1 MTGRGIRILSG
12 AGLTAGLLVA
22 SYPLWRD
29 WCLNWGAN
37 PGEVAL
43 ALRGDELLPEADLV
57 TTRAIAI
64 DAEPH
69 LVWPW
74 LVQMGSGRAGT
85 YSYDWLE
92 NLFGLDMH
100 SADVILPQFQDV
112 KEGDEFPIGPATL
125 RIEALEHGKL
135 LATWVP
141 AWHWVRIFCLI
152 PHRGMTRLVLRNRIT
167 YPGMSR
173 VAQLRHRV
181 LSEPGALVMESK
193 MLRGIRARAER
204 DPSQAWPDWERAAP
218 SLS

>member
-1 MTGRGIRILSG
+1 MTGKSIRILSR

-29 WCLNWGAN
+29 WCLNWGAS
-37 PGEVAL
+37 PDEVGL
-43 ALRGDELLPEADLV
+43 ALRGDELLPAADLV

-64 DAEPH
+64 DAEPDR
-69 LVWPW
+69 VWPW

-85 YSYDWLE
+85 YTYDWLE

-100 SADVILPQFQDV
+100 SADVILPQFQDL

-125 RIEALEHGKL
+125 RIEALEPAKL
-135 LATWVP
+135 LVSWVP
-141 AWHWVRIFCLI
+141 AWHWVRIICLI
-152 PHRGMTRLVLRNRIT
+152 PDAEKTRLVLRNRIT

-193 MLRGIRARAER
+193 MLRGIKARAEG
-204 DPSQAWPDWERAAP
+204 DPSQAWPDWDRRR
-218 SLS
+218 SST